1 MVVDETQGILKLY
14 LHSSF
19 AHLTVVEPCL
29 GEPPDT
35 GLVAI
40 DADKTGDVE
49 ALDIDIQCGE
59 RVYELTVSNRLGL
72 YFFFTSSPM
81 PGRYIPC

>member
-14 LHSSF
+14 LYGCF
-19 AHLTVVEPCL
+19 AHLTVVEPCF

-35 GLVAI
+35 SLVAI

-49 ALDIDIQCGE
+49 ALDVNIQCGE
-59 RVYELTVSNRLGL
+59 RVYELTVSYRLGL